1 MTYIDLIRPI
11 GDAFYRSLF
20 ICGIPIVLVL
30 FVWLIIEEL
39 KDDF

>member
-11 GDAFYRSLF
+11 GDVFYRSLF

-30 FVWLIIEEL
+30 FVCLIIEEIN
-39 KDDF
+39 DDF